1 MAQCSLLGFSWD
13 GKFRGIF
20 PGDIFQEEVSLN
32 HLNHSTTEK
41 TFNIVKTHS
50 TLQVQTIQVSTNLLH
65 IDM

>member
-32 HLNHSTTEK
+32 HPNHSTTEK
-41 TFNIVKTHS
+41 IFQHSEKPFNFA
-50 TLQVQTIQVSTNLLH
+50 STNYSS
-65 IDM
+65 